1 MNLSQLVLTIIVAA
15 AATTSSNAAKQV
27 KEVEVLKRDKQHNRK
42 LRNHHQ
48 KMRKLNRAM
57 SISPIITGN
66 PTPSPVTADTNEPT
80 PSPADTNNP
89 TNEPTQSPTS
99 NDCDDIGDV
108 KQTRSGVQYD
118 LQYDYDQS
126 CRDAN
131 GNRYEYG
138 EIDNIDSFDDCAET
152 CVQDVP
158 SALLPHFRG
167 IDFVCQNQNS
177 KEQDS
182 CRCLYDA
189 GTLESNSRAV
199 SSDGVFDST
208 DTSGTGK
215 GSVSN
220 GFSATNRFQRVGTTT
235 EEDKEVVCVKLES
248 SRFVDVAIA

>member
-57 SISPIITGN
+57 SFPIITGN

-199 SSDGVFDST
+199 ASDGVFDST

-215 GSVSN
+215 GSVGN
-220 GFSATNRFQRVGTTT
+220 GFSATSRFQRVGATT

-248 SRFVDVAIA
+248 SRFADVAVA